1 MTYQNNSTLSP
12 EILEEISE
20 QGLEYLPELIRIIVN
35 EAMKQER
42 QKYLGVGP
50 YQRDEERQGHA
61 NGFKNK
67 TIRTRVGEIKFD
79 IPQVREG
86 GFYPESLEKGIRS
99 ERALNLTMAEMYIKG
114 VSTRKV
120 SAIMEKLCGTSVSA
134 STVSEVAKQLDETLE
149 KWRNSPLGEVKYMY
163 LDARYEKI
171 RQDGYIQDV
180 GVLIAVGIDW
190 SGHRKVLGV
199 TIALGEQELHWR
211 TFMESLVQRGLR
223 GVELIISD
231 DHVGLKAARKAVFG
245 GVPWQRCQFHLQ
257 QNAQSYVPKKAMQA
271 EVAEDLRSVFSAPN
285 RIKAEENLQ
294 EIVQKYQKSAS
305 KLSHWM
311 EENIP
316 EGLTVFSFP
325 AAHRKKI
332 RTTNSIE
339 RLNREIK
346 RRTKVVG
353 VFPNENSCLR
363 LVSAILIDISEKW
376 ETGWIFLDVSDG
388 H

>member
-1 MTYQNNSTLSP
+1 
-12 EILEEISE
+12 
-20 QGLEYLPELIRIIVN
+20 
-35 EAMKQER
+35 MKQER
-42 QKYLGVGP
+42 QKYFGVGP

-99 ERALNLTMAEMYIKG
+99 ERALNLTMTEMYIKG

-120 SAIMEKLCGTSVSA
+120 SAIMEKLYGTSVSA

-149 KWRNSPLGEVKYMY
+149 KWRNSPLGEVVYMY

-190 SGHRKVLGV
+190 SGHRKVLGA

-211 TFMESLVQRGLR
+211 TFMESLVQRGIR
-223 GVELIISD
+223 GVKLIISD
-231 DHVGLKAARKAVFG
+231 DHAGLKAAWKAVFG

-257 QNAQSYVPKKAMQA
+257 QNAQSYVPKKTMQA

-285 RIKAEENLQ
+285 RTKAEENLQ
-294 EIVQKYQKSAS
+294 EIVQKYQTSAS
-305 KLSHWM
+305 KLSQWM
-311 EENIP
+311 DENIP
-316 EGLTVFSFP
+316 
-325 AAHRKKI
+325 
-332 RTTNSIE
+332 
-339 RLNREIK
+339 
-346 RRTKVVG
+346 
-353 VFPNENSCLR
+353 
-363 LVSAILIDISEKW
+363 
-376 ETGWIFLDVSDG
+376 
-388 H
+388 

>member
-12 EILEEISE
+12 EILEEIYE
-20 QGLEYLPELIRIIVN
+20 QGLEYFPELIRIIVN

-42 QKYLGVGP
+42 KSILVCT

-61 NGFKNK
+61 IGYKNK
-67 TIRTRVGEIKFD
+67 TLRTRVGEIKFD

-86 GFYPESLEKGIRS
+86 GFYPESLEKGIRC

-134 STVSEVAKQLDETLE
+134 STVSGVAKQLDETLE
-149 KWRNSPLGEVKYMY
+149 KWRNSPLGEVVYLY

-211 TFMESLVQRGLR
+211 TFMESLVQRGIR
-223 GVELIISD
+223 GVKLIISD
-231 DHVGLKAARKAVFG
+231 DHAGLKAARKAMFG
-245 GVPWQRCQFHLQ
+245 GVPSQRCQFHLQ

-271 EVAEDLRSVFSAPN
+271 EEAEDLSSVFSAPN
-285 RIKAEENLQ
+285 RTKAEENLQ
-294 EIVQKYQKSAS
+294 EIVRKYQTSAS

-346 RRTKVVG
+346 TRTKVVG
-353 VFPNENSCLR
+353 VFPNEI
-363 LVSAILIDISEKW
+363 LV
-376 ETGWIFLDVSDG
+376 
-388 H
+388 